1 MRYAREGER
10 WGRGRFSKR
19 SASPPD
25 PLSRRVAGNRLV
37 CSFGG
42 SLPCEVGAVSC
53 CLVVVTAAD
62 RAAATCQRWVTTNYR
77 KRAGEGFQRAI
88 AKPPDGLRPLVVPA
102 GTKSRLR
109 GGGPPP
115 HGRGGSVS
123 RRDLNQLAGIHTHL
137 SGGTTYAE
145 ARNSNASRSSGG
157 SAREGLLSEKPP
169 PSHPPRRLSLL
180 RIWFVA
186 YAPAAE
192 LVDGALDSVLGVV
205 PRLVL
210 IAVVKFERE
219 PLNVLF
225 GAGEIVTG
233 QACDHLHKG

>member
-1 MRYAREGER
+1 MRSLLSWVVVTAADRAAATCPWGDSGGEAA
-10 WGRGRFSKR
+10 SLKR

-25 PLSRRVAGNRLV
+25 PLSRRVAGNKLDF
-37 CSFGG
+37 S
-42 SLPCEVGAVSC
+42 SQLTSPCELGAVSC
-53 CLVVVTAAD
+53 KLVMVTAAD
-62 RAAATCQRWVTTNYR
+62 RAAVTCQRWVTTNYR

-109 GGGPPP
+109 RRSSPP

-145 ARNSNASRSSGG
+145 ATTSNASRSSGG

-169 PSHPPRRLSLL
+169 PSHTPVRFHSSGGGPGEALLLEKRPPPEFPHLRL
-180 RIWFVA
+180 
-186 YAPAAE
+186 
-192 LVDGALDSVLGVV
+192 
-205 PRLVL
+205 
-210 IAVVKFERE
+210 
-219 PLNVLF
+219 
-225 GAGEIVTG
+225 
-233 QACDHLHKG
+233 

>member
-1 MRYAREGER
+1 MRMTEDN
-10 WGRGRFSKR
+10 
-19 SASPPD
+19 P
-25 PLSRRVAGNRLV
+25 RR
-37 CSFGG
+37 
-42 SLPCEVGAVSC
+42 
-53 CLVVVTAAD
+53 
-62 RAAATCQRWVTTNYR
+62 Y
-77 KRAGEGFQRAI
+77 I
-88 AKPPDGLRPLVVPA
+88 
-102 GTKSRLR
+102 
-109 GGGPPP
+109 
-115 HGRGGSVS
+115 GRGGSVS
-123 RRDLNQLAGIHTHL
+123 RRDLNPAARPRAHLAWARK
-137 SGGTTYAE
+137 SAE
-145 ARNSNASRSSGG
+145 PHKPIPSRSSGG